1 MVLPSENLQAALAG
15 GLGRLDLSSDMFI
28 CADARVATAKSATAI
43 KANFLIILFLLRAFS
58 SRQSHSANSGPSVV
72 SLNAEC
78 RMLKAASP
86 RIIPTSPLQFVHGR
100 LQRKTRRARAL
111 RTAHGRASRT
121 PRCHYGPGH
130 RRDGPRRAARRL
142 LPEPALAGQ
151 AGHGC
156 ADHHEKP
163 YRRQRVDSKCN
174 GRAETQ
180 SLNRTSP
187 QHSAISIQPNLVAPN

>member
-28 CADARVATAKSATAI
+28 CADARVATAHSATAI

-58 SRQSHSANSGPSVV
+58 SQQSAV
-72 SLNAEC
+72 SQFRTKGGLAEMLSAEC
-78 RMLKAASP
+78 CSS

-100 LQRKTRRARAL
+100 VQRKAGRARAL
-111 RTAHGRASRT
+111 RTAHGCASRT

-142 LPEPALAGQ
+142 LPEPALARQ
-151 AGHGC
+151 AGHGYS
-156 ADHHEKP
+156 AHHEKP
-163 YRRQRVDSKCN
+163 QRRQRVDPERD
-174 GRAETQ
+174 GRTPA
-180 SLNRTSP
+180 
-187 QHSAISIQPNLVAPN
+187 